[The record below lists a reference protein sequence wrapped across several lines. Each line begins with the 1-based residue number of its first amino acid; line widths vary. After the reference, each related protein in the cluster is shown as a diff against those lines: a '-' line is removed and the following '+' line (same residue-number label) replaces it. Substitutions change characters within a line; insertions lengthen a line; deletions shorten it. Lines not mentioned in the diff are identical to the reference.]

1 MHEDLIEKLVN
12 EILYRLKKK
21 VLILLTAADGYQD
34 IIFSRLQCCQDTA
47 FTIIIPD
54 NAREFHDEN
63 SWNQLGPIIHT
74 SAIIKPGHLDFFDA
88 IYIPFLDFI
97 TLSEVANGLFHSEAA
112 TVIHH
117 ALMSNKPVICLSYN
131 CNPNSELNQ
140 IKGLSRGAPETLF
153 TDSKKALTKKGIL
166 FRSLDQMIDKK
177 SILEDLT
184 PANLSNTSPYIT
196 LSEVVNHNRDYSG
209 ERRLT
214 DLAREYL
221 REKNTMHK

>member
-1 MHEDLIEKLVN
+1 MHEDLVEKLVN

-47 FTIIIPD
+47 FTMIIAD
-54 NAREFHDEN
+54 TARKYHDEN

-74 SAIIKPGHLDFFDA
+74 SAITQPGHLDFFDA

-97 TLSEVANGLFHSEAA
+97 TFSEVANGLFHSEAA
-112 TVIHH
+112 IIIHH
-117 ALMSNKPVICLSYN
+117 ALMSNKPIICLSYN
-131 CNPNSELNQ
+131 CNPDSELNQ
-140 IKGLSRGAPETLF
+140 IKGLSRGTPENHF
-153 TDSKKALTKKGIL
+153 TDAERKLTKKGML
-166 FRSLDQMIDKK
+166 FSSLDQMIDKK
-177 SILEDLT
+177 STLEELT
-184 PANLSNTSPYIT
+184 PSNLSNASPYIT

-221 REKNTMHK
+221 REKNATHK